1 MIVKNNCE
9 VYRIINRKTNVA
21 EGVYSRAYHDEF
33 DFRSADDARTAN
45 CHGMYGNKEKYKIDK
60 YKVTYTLIE
69 EDV

>member
-33 DFRSADDARTAN
+33 DFRSADDARSAN
-45 CHGMYGNKEKYKIDK
+45 CRGIYNNKEKYRIDK